1 MAQEEGPST
10 ATAKQQQQK
19 FASHLLAVPKACYPW
34 LPLQL
39 PWHRKRVDVKGR
51 RERCSLQGREKEEG
65 VERKEREKEKE
76 VETRT
81 CGAPHVD
88 SICLI
93 RSISHVN
100 KNHPQ
105 ND

>member
-1 MAQEEGPST
+1 MGKDAERD
-10 ATAKQQQQK
+10 A
-19 FASHLLAVPKACYPW
+19 AC
-34 LPLQL
+34 
-39 PWHRKRVDVKGR
+39 R
-51 RERCSLQGREKEEG
+51 GREKEER

-100 KNHPQ
+100 KNYPQ

>member
-1 MAQEEGPST
+1 MAWEREDVHGERD
-10 ATAKQQQQK
+10 A
-19 FASHLLAVPKACYPW
+19 AC
-34 LPLQL
+34 
-39 PWHRKRVDVKGR
+39 R
-51 RERCSLQGREKEEG
+51 GREKEER

-93 RSISHVN
+93 TSTKIILETIE
-100 KNHPQ
+100 
-105 ND
+105 